1 MRRCTQDLSTFLRV
15 HPLTITMMIFPEV
28 NIENNTSSFILPHM
42 LYQTYVAVTFLL
54 CSPIVLANCVNRGPT
69 KTLSCLQNSLSG
81 GSFTKVKTDIK
92 LSK

>member
-1 MRRCTQDLSTFLRV
+1 
-15 HPLTITMMIFPEV
+15 
-28 NIENNTSSFILPHM
+28 M

-69 KTLSCLQNSLSG
+69 NTLSCLQNSLSG

-92 LSK
+92 L